1 MNKKG
6 LLGGV
11 GIVIVAAALIAPKF
25 VAPQVE
31 DTLKQ
36 HVEVINALPAY
47 KASVVSF
54 DSGWF
59 SSSATISLGADFG
72 SLHPDASVPDDVSVE
87 VVVNVQHGPVLMRFA
102 PGLGMASFEAFAN
115 DDGLREYLDWEE
127 NTPFYHLTGSAGFSG
142 GISYNDSI
150 VPFSF
155 KSDEEQTELTTLS
168 YEGEG
173 EISLDE
179 FSYEGELEGAEVLL
193 SDQSISI
200 GKLKLETEAKG
211 DILEIMKGELY
222 EGDMSIK
229 LNEIIAYQPDDVEL
243 FKLKDFGLEFVNYFS
258 DDKKRMN
265 IDMNY
270 SVDSLE
276 AEDFDLEDLKLK
288 MAFHNIDSEFL
299 FAYNQMV
306 KQVYDQNPDEIE
318 VATQKLVKENLPQLL
333 QAEPE
338 FVISE
343 FSGEMEP
350 GNFKGNLSAKLV
362 GISQLPDNIENIDFW
377 LSSLIVDS
385 SIAIDKPLLKWIAEQ
400 QMLSTLRIQ
409 KPGADEAELQ
419 EMAEQQAPTMINMYL
434 EQGLLQEEDDVYRSE
449 FLMEDGWGVLNGY
462 RMPLTKMM

>member
-25 VAPQVE
+25 VGPQVE

-36 HVEVINALPAY
+36 HVQVINELPAY

-54 DSGWF
+54 NSGWF
-59 SSSATISLGADFG
+59 SSTATISLGADFS
-72 SLHPDASVPDDVSVE
+72 SLYPDASAPDDLSFE
-87 VVVNVQHGPVLMRFA
+87 VVVNVQHGPVLAQFS
-102 PGLGMASFEAFAN
+102 PGLGMASFEAFAK

-150 VPFSF
+150 APFSS
-155 KSDEEQTELTTLS
+155 KSDEEQTELTSLG

-173 EISLDE
+173 EISSDE

-193 SDQSISI
+193 SGQAISI
-200 GKLKLETEAKG
+200 GKLELETEAKG
-211 DILEIMKGELY
+211 DMLEIMKGELY
-222 EGDMSIK
+222 EGDMSMK
-229 LNEIIAYQPDDVEL
+229 LNEIIVRQPDDVDL
-243 FKLKDFGLEFVNYFS
+243 FELKDLGVEFVNYFS
-258 DDKKRMN
+258 DDKERMN
-265 IDMNY
+265 IDMDY
-270 SVDSLE
+270 SVASLK

-288 MAFHNIDSEFL
+288 MAFNNIDSEFL
-299 FAYNQMV
+299 FAYNQMM
-306 KQVYDQNPDEIE
+306 KKVYDQNPDEIE

-350 GNFKGNLSAKLV
+350 DKFKGDLSAKLV
-362 GISQLPDNIENIDFW
+362 GISQVPDSIENIDFW

-385 SIAIDKPLLKWIAEQ
+385 SIAIDKPLLKWVAEQ
-400 QMLSTLRIQ
+400 QMLSTMRMQ
-409 KPGADEAELQ
+409 MPGADEAELQ
-419 EMAEQQAPTMINMYL
+419 EMAEQQAPTMINMYIQ
-434 EQGLLQEEDDVYRSE
+434 QGLLQEEDDVYRSE
-449 FLMEDGWGVLNGY
+449 FQMEDGWGILNGH
-462 RMPLTKMM
+462 RMPLTKML